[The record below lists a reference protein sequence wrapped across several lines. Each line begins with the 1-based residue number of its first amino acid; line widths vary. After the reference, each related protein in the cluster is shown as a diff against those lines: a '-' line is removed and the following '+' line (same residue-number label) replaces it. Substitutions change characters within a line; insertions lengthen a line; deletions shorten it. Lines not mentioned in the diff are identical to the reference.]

1 MTHPAPPA
9 ILVNGVSKTFEI
21 PTEQTHTLKERALH
35 PFRRGTVRR
44 MRSLRNVSFHVEPGE
59 FFGIVGRNGSGKS
72 TMLKAL
78 AGIYGIDE
86 GSIHVSGR
94 MSTFIELGVGFN
106 PDLAAYD
113 NVMLNAQMLGLGR
126 NEARRRFDDIIAFAE
141 LEDFVDLKIKNYSSG
156 MLVRLAFAVM
166 IQVDAEIL
174 LIDEVLAVGDA
185 AFQQKCFDEFER
197 IRGSG
202 ATVVLVTHDMAAVK
216 RFCDRALLLERGTVV
231 GVGDPESIGDQYLD
245 MNFSAEARAEVA
257 AEITADP
264 ADEDRPSG
272 DGGHNGHDEGASDE
286 DAPLVLTDPRV
297 ISHTDRHGDGKVEI
311 ADAWLEDE
319 DGHRVEHL
327 PFGAVSTFAMRVLF
341 HETVKDPLFGLSV
354 LTDQGETVFEPNNLE
369 LPPFGE
375 FRAGETREVRI
386 SLRSYLAPGR
396 YHITPAVCRDE
407 SGLQWFDRRPRM
419 YTILVT
425 GTVRTL
431 GTMHPPFELIVST
444 PSDDTTV
451 AA

>member
-35 PFRRGTVRR
+35 PFRRGSIRR

-86 GSIHVSGR
+86 GAIHVSGR

-113 NVMLNAQMLGLGR
+113 NVMLNAQMLGLGK

-141 LEDFVDLKIKNYSSG
+141 LQDFVDLKIKNYSSG

-202 ATVVLVTHDMAAVK
+202 ATVVLVTHDMSAVK

-245 MNFSAEARAEVA
+245 MNFSTEARAEIA
-257 AEITADP
+257 AEIAADP
-264 ADEDRPSG
+264 
-272 DGGHNGHDEGASDE
+272 SDE
-286 DAPLVLTDPRV
+286 EPSDDAAPLVLTDPRV
-297 ISHTDRHGDGKVEI
+297 VSETDRHGNGNAEI
-311 ADAWLEDE
+311 LDAWVEDE
-319 DGHRVEHL
+319 RGERGEHL
-327 PFGAVSTFAMRVLF
+327 PFGSLCTFAMSVRF
-341 HETVKDPLFGLSV
+341 HKTVQDPLFGASV
-354 LTDQGETVFEPNNLE
+354 LTDQGHTVFEPNNLDIA
-369 LPPFGE
+369 PFGLFE
-375 FRAGETREVRI
+375 AGEVREVRI
-386 SLRSYLAPGR
+386 TFRSHLAPGR
-396 YHITPAVCRDE
+396 YAVTPAICRDE
-407 SGLQWFDRRPRM
+407 SGLEWFDRRPKM
-419 YTILVT
+419 YTFLVT

-431 GTMHPPFELIVST
+431 GVVHPPFELHVSA
-444 PSDDTTV
+444 PHDDRTV
-451 AA
+451 TA

>member
-1 MTHPAPPA
+1 
-9 ILVNGVSKTFEI
+9 LVNGVSKTFEI

-44 MRSLRNVSFHVEPGE
+44 MRSLRNASFHVEPGE

-86 GSIHVSGR
+86 GSIHVNGR

-113 NVMLNAQMLGLGR
+113 NVMLNAQMLGLGK

-202 ATVVLVTHDMAAVK
+202 ATVVLVTHDMSAVK

-245 MNFSAEARAEVA
+245 MNFSSEARAEIA
-257 AEITADP
+257 AEIAADP
-264 ADEDRPSG
+264 ADDPAADPTHEPTQE
-272 DGGHNGHDEGASDE
+272 HEGE
-286 DAPLVLTDPRV
+286 DAAPIVLTDPRV
-297 ISHTDRHGDGKVEI
+297 VSESDRHGNGNARI
-311 ADAWLEDE
+311 LDAWVEDE
-319 DGHRVEHL
+319 SGHRVDHV
-327 PFGAVSTFAMRVLF
+327 PFGTACTFAMTVRF
-341 HETVKDPLFGLSV
+341 HETVDDPLFGLSV
-354 LTDQGETVFEPNNLE
+354 LTDQGQTVFEPNNLD
-369 LPPFGE
+369 LPPFGR
-375 FRAGETREVRI
+375 FHADETREVRI
-386 SLRSYLAPGR
+386 TFRSYLTPGR
-396 YHITPAVCRDE
+396 YAVTPAVCRDE
-407 SGLQWFDRRPRM
+407 SGLEWFDRRPKM
-419 YTILVT
+419 YSFLVT
-425 GTVRTL
+425 GTVRSL
-431 GTMHPPFELIVST
+431 GTIHPPFELQVSA
-444 PSDDTTV
+444 PHDDATV
-451 AA
+451 NA